1 MLTQLHSND
10 SISRFISPQPI
21 SRFSP
26 AALQHIKHAQ
36 PISPADLLPCSTHGS
51 RNEMIEEKRKKKKK
65 KSVKA
70 LKQRTKER
78 TKNKTKKRT
87 KQRKNKRTNE
97 KKRACTAPLLV
108 TAG

>member
-1 MLTQLHSND
+1 LLTQLH

-21 SRFSP
+21 SP

-36 PISPADLLPCSTHGS
+36 PISPADLLPCSTSSTHGS
-51 RNEMIEEKRKKKKK
+51 RNEMIEEKKKKKKKKKKGK

-78 TKNKTKKRT
+78 TKKK
-87 KQRKNKRTNE
+87 
-97 KKRACTAPLLV
+97 ACTAPLLV
-108 TAG
+108 TAE

>member
-65 KSVKA
+65 SVKA

-97 KKRACTAPLLV
+97 KKEPALRHCW
-108 TAG
+108 